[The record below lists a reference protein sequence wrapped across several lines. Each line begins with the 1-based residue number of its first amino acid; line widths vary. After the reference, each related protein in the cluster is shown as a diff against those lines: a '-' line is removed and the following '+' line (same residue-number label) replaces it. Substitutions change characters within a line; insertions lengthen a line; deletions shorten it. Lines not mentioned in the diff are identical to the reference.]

1 MIRSRTQKTPT
12 KWTSMMLVT
21 KTPPTMIN
29 LKAAMIS
36 LKVGELVTVFKQT
49 SRVYMVKTGW

>member
-12 KWTSMMLVT
+12 RWTSMTLVT
-21 KTPPTMIN
+21 KTPPMMIN

-36 LKVGELVTVFKQT
+36 LKVRTLVTVFKQT
-49 SRVYMVKTGW
+49 SRVYMVETGW

>member
-1 MIRSRTQKTPT
+1 
-12 KWTSMMLVT
+12 MMLVT

>member
-1 MIRSRTQKTPT
+1 
-12 KWTSMMLVT
+12 MMLVM

>member
-1 MIRSRTQKTPT
+1 MIRLRTQKMPT
-12 KWTSMMLVT
+12 RWTSMMLVT

-49 SRVYMVKTGW
+49 SRVYMVETGW